1 MKQCIYVIDTSYLDE
16 YYQID
21 GYCDK
26 KNISEIKKRF
36 EKAEK
41 NKSRLYVPVP
51 VIFEIANH
59 IAHGRGSQ
67 CYELAETFRKDI
79 ETSCS
84 DHSSPF
90 IIVPCKEFES
100 MQLLIKNLIQFS
112 KKYVKQGLG
121 LTDTAVYQQAK
132 QLSERNNNLLNLPV
146 HIWTKD
152 RCLKAFEPD
161 REENPFM
168 G

>member
-16 YYQID
+16 YYQIY

-59 IAHGRGSQ
+59 IAHVRGSQ

-79 ETSCS
+79 EKSCS
-84 DHSSPF
+84 VHSSPF
-90 IIVPCKEFES
+90 IVVPCKEFE
-100 MQLLIKNLIQFS
+100 LIFR
-112 KKYVKQGLG
+112 
-121 LTDTAVYQQAK
+121 AF
-132 QLSERNNNLLNLPV
+132 LSNRKTRTGIIL
-146 HIWTKD
+146 
-152 RCLKAFEPD
+152 
-161 REENPFM
+161 
-168 G
+168 

>member
-1 MKQCIYVIDTSYLDE
+1 MSKCNYVIDTSYLDE

-26 KNISEIKKRF
+26 KNISEIMKRF
-36 EKAEK
+36 EIAAK

-59 IAHGRGSQ
+59 IAHVRVDRG
-67 CYELAETFRKDI
+67 YELAKKLREDI

-100 MQLLIKNLIQFS
+100 MQLLITNLIQFS

-121 LTDTAVYQQAK
+121 LTDTAVYLQAK

-152 RCLKAFEPD
+152 RSLKAFEPD